1 MFAGLSEDA
10 VANVTVLFGAGLSLG
25 SAVSGI
31 FIDQATLVGRK
42 KLLSAAYGGI
52 LAMVGMLLLPL
63 DSALGINSGSRA
75 TMWFALYGS
84 ICGIQF
90 VTNGILLADIFGRK
104 ALGSINGMAIAVST
118 ASSGLGPLM
127 FGACKDY
134 MGSYR
139 PMLSV

>member
-1 MFAGLSEDA
+1 
-10 VANVTVLFGAGLSLG
+10 
-25 SAVSGI
+25 
-31 FIDQATLVGRK
+31 
-42 KLLSAAYGGI
+42 
-52 LAMVGMLLLPL
+52 
-63 DSALGINSGSRA
+63 
-75 TMWFALYGS
+75 MWFALYGS

-139 PMLSV
+139 PILVFEFCLLSTVGFLLTITPLPQRTRDTMTRANRT